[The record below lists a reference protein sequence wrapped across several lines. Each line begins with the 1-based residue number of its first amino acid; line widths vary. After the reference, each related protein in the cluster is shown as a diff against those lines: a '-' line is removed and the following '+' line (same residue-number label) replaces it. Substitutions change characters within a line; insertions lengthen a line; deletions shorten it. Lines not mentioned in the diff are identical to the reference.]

1 MQILSLDRSIDAGE
15 SRYGVGGEVGAG
27 FGECAGCIRVAIIIP
42 IAMDSRVNTASP
54 PKLLK
59 GASLVSTPATATKL
73 SDPGTISQKDGRK
86 SAM

>member
-1 MQILSLDRSIDAGE
+1 M
-15 SRYGVGGEVGAG
+15 
-27 FGECAGCIRVAIIIP
+27 IP

-59 GASLVSTPATATKL
+59 DASLVSTPATATKL